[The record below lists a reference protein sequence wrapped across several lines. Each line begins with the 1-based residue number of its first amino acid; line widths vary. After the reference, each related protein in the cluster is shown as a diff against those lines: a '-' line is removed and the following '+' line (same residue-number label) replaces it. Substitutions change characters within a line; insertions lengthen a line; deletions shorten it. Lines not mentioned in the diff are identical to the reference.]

1 MMSLDIYIVMEWYPT
16 DLEYQL
22 NSPHFKL
29 EEYSIRVVFYELL
42 IGLQQ
47 IHVRTQMLLGIG
59 CCRPACV
66 HLRVA
71 CEQVIHQSC
80 ICRVGRSLTHPISH
94 TPFRDRPFHV
104 MLGELSQSS
113 GVLHRDLKPVRRIQV
128 AQPD

>member
-80 ICRVGRSLTHPISH
+80 IPRRSITDPSHLSYAIS
-94 TPFRDRPFHV
+94 RPS
-104 MLGELSQSS
+104 LSCHARRALA
-113 GVLHRDLKPVRRIQV
+113 VVRR
-128 AQPD
+128 AAPRLETGKEDTGGAA